1 MKTNPDYILRTIAG
15 EAILI
20 PTGSAATAFN
30 GMVNL
35 SEVAVFVW
43 QTMDSCADMEE
54 LVAKV
59 VAEYDVDEATARADV
74 QRFVDSL
81 VACGMAQL

>member
-20 PTGSAATAFN
+20 PTGAASTQFN
-30 GMVNL
+30 GMINL
-35 SEVAVFVW
+35 SDVAAFVW
-43 QTMDSCADMEE
+43 KNMDGCANLDE
-54 LVAKV
+54 LVEKV
-59 VAEYDVDEATARADV
+59 VAEYEVDKATARADV

-81 VACGMAQL
+81 VASGMAQL